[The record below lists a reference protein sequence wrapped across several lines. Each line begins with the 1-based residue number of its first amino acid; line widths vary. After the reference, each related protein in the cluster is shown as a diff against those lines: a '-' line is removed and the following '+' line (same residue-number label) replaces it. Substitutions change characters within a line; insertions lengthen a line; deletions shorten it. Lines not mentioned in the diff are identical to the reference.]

1 MNRKNW
7 RENWLKSINELTSF
21 EIQKKTWLDFENA
34 NPHWSFIEFISCY
47 FDDLVISENYDDE
60 IKTGLVT
67 KEEYETIK
75 EWHNLIAEY
84 KAPNND
90 NYNHEKIL
98 EDKIWVEI
106 LKIGEK
112 AKRDLSGII
121 NKTEKKILEKEIN
134 VA

>member
-21 EIQKKTWLDFENA
+21 EIQKKTWLDFENT

>member
-1 MNRKNW
+1 MV
-7 RENWLKSINELTSF
+7 
-21 EIQKKTWLDFENA
+21 DFENT

-47 FDDLVISENYDDE
+47 FDDLVISENYEDE
-60 IKTGLVT
+60 IKTGVVT
-67 KEEYETIK
+67 KEEYETVK

-121 NKTEKKILEKEIN
+121 NKMEKEMKKK
-134 VA
+134 